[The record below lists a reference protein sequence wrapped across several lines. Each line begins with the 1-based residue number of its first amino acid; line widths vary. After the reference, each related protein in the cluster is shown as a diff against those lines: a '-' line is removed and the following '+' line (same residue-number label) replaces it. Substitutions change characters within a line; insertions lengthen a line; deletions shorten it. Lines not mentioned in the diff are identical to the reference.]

1 MNDINN
7 LAGYEERTRVLY
19 MIRSTYL
26 GLGNVLDEK
35 CDPGV
40 VVLEPMPV
48 FKDPF
53 RDIPLLTVVADALE
67 LDLVSGNT

>member
-1 MNDINN
+1 
-7 LAGYEERTRVLY
+7 